1 MFRRLFISLLILST
15 LTSDGTV
22 NIAGYLIDLYRY
34 DGLEPDLVVLDGNLF
49 KEAVCENAEDS
60 ELLSADAYCIIC
72 AEKSKDDDKRSC
84 GFKLF
89 NNKYNYNAFLYKFP
103 VQWIGE
109 NGSLFYASRD
119 ISLYMSDLSPPCI

>member
-1 MFRRLFISLLILST
+1 LLILST

-72 AEKSKDDDKRSC
+72 AESQKTMIKEAAALN
-84 GFKLF
+84 FLTINTIIMLF
-89 NNKYNYNAFLYKFP
+89 
-103 VQWIGE
+103 V
-109 NGSLFYASRD
+109 
-119 ISLYMSDLSPPCI
+119 

>member
-34 DGLEPDLVVLDGNLF
+34 DGIDLDLIILDDSMPEKADLDSIEDTSPDSLG
-49 KEAVCENAEDS
+49 S
-60 ELLSADAYCIIC
+60 SCIIC
-72 AEKSKDDDKRSC
+72 ADSSENDGKKSYSFAFLNREYD
-84 GFKLF
+84 
-89 NNKYNYNAFLYKFP
+89 YTAFLYIP
-103 VQWIGE
+103 SVQWIGV
-109 NGSLFYASRD
+109 NTSCSWDGND